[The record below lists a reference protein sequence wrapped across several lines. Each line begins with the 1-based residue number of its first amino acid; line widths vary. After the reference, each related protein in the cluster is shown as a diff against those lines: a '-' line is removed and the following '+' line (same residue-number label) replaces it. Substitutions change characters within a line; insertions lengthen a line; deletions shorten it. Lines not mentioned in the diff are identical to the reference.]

1 MATSGSSAAL
11 SSVRS
16 GTPLRRRWDLFLT
29 LLQRQY
35 RLRRQRSLL
44 GFVWPLV
51 APLVLLSL
59 YGFVFTDVFNV
70 PIPSYRAYLFLGL
83 IPWAFL
89 TTSLN
94 SALPSISLEAELL
107 RRARF
112 PIELLPMTTV
122 AVNFVS
128 FTILMTGF
136 VLWRGM
142 NGDVDLA
149 LLPLLALP
157 TVSLVLLVSSGAL
170 LLSVIDV
177 YNRDLRF
184 ILNNVLTVWFFLIP
198 IVYRPDMVG
207 PGLRALRSIDPMNM
221 IVGQYRDL
229 LYFGQFSRPLN
240 SALMVGVCVALFGV
254 SLSLFRRVA
263 PVLPRDV

>member
-1 MATSGSSAAL
+1 MATPRASAL
-11 SSVRS
+11 SPVRS
-16 GTPLRRRWDLFLT
+16 RPTLQRRWELFLT

-51 APLVLLSL
+51 APLVLLLL
-59 YGFVFTDVFNV
+59 YSFVFTSVFEV
-70 PIPSYRAYLFLGL
+70 PVADYRAYLFLGL

-89 TTSLN
+89 TTSV
-94 SALPSISLEAELL
+94 SAALTSISIEAELL

-112 PIELLPMTTV
+112 PIELLPLTTV

-128 FTILMTGF
+128 LLILLAGF
-136 VLWRGM
+136 VIWRGVT
-142 NGDVDLA
+142 GGLQVA

-157 TVSLVLLVSSGAL
+157 VVSLILLVSSGAL
-170 LLSVIDV
+170 VLSVIDV
-177 YNRDLRF
+177 YNRDLRLV
-184 ILNNVLTVWFFLIP
+184 INNVLTVWFFMIP

-207 PGLRALRSIDPMNM
+207 PGLRSLRSVDPMNM
-221 IVGQYRDL
+221 IVGQLRDL
-229 LYFGQFSRPLN
+229 LYYGHFSRPFN
-240 SALMVGVCVALFGV
+240 SALMVAVCVGCFV
-254 SLSLFRRVA
+254 ISLTLFRRVA

>member
-1 MATSGSSAAL
+1 MATPGQSATLSSA
-11 SSVRS
+11 RS
-16 GTPLRRRWDLFLT
+16 GPSLRRRWDLFLT

-51 APLVLLSL
+51 APLVLLTL
-59 YGFVFTDVFNV
+59 YTFVFTNVFDVPV
-70 PIPSYRAYLFLGL
+70 RDYRAYLFLGL

-94 SALPSISLEAELL
+94 AALPSISLEAELL

-112 PIELLPMTTV
+112 PSELLPLTTV

-128 FTILMTGF
+128 LLILMTGF
-136 VLWRGM
+136 VVWRGFA
-142 NGDVDLA
+142 GGLDVV

-170 LLSVIDV
+170 VVSVIDV

-184 ILNNVLTVWFFLIP
+184 IINNVLTVWFFLIP

-221 IVGQYRDL
+221 IVGQFRDL

-240 SALMVGVCVALFGV
+240 SALMVAVCAGLFTL
-254 SLSLFRRVA
+254 SLALFRRVA

>member
-1 MATSGSSAAL
+1 MTAVAGRRQP
-11 SSVRS
+11 V
-16 GTPLRRRWDLFLT
+16 RRRWDLFLT

-51 APLVLLSL
+51 APLVLLGL
-59 YGFVFTDVFNV
+59 YSFVFNTVFEV
-70 PIPSYRAYLFLGL
+70 PVERYSEYLFLGL

-94 SALPSISLEAELL
+94 SALPSISGEAELL

-112 PIELLPMTTV
+112 PIELLPLSTV

-128 FTILMTGF
+128 LSILLGGF
-136 VLWRGM
+136 VVWHGV
-142 NGDVDLA
+142 NGGLEPLLVPLL
-149 LLPLLALP
+149 LLPL
-157 TVSLVLLVSSGAL
+157 TSLLLLVSSGAL
-170 LLSVIDV
+170 LLAAIDV

-184 ILNNVLTVWFFLIP
+184 ILNNILTVWFFLIP
-198 IVYRPDMVG
+198 IVYRPDMVS
-207 PGLRALRSIDPMNM
+207 PNLQRLRSIDPMNM
-221 IVGQYRDL
+221 IVGQFRDL
-229 LYFGQFSRPLN
+229 LYFDQFSRPRN
-240 SALMVGVCVALFGV
+240 SALMLGVCLLLFAV

-263 PVLPRDV
+263 PLLPRDV